1 MTAFGSAVPR
11 RDGAVV
17 VAVLLGAA
25 GAALAA
31 HASADGATL
40 LPDVSAI
47 TADLGLTSS
56 STATGP
62 APTGTASTGTAS
74 TGARAESS
82 ATPHTTARTASAV
95 SAVAAA
101 ASSAAV
107 TPVAS
112 VSPSSVADTVPEL
125 TKATTLGRHAA
136 TIESAIDRFEGN
148 IGTTRYEDLCE
159 RAVENA
165 FGTQGHF
172 ASAIDDWHA
181 SDQHTDWRH
190 APRGALVFYDT
201 SADGHVALSLGD
213 GRVVSSSAHHQVGIV
228 PIDYFQKPL
237 GWAPSPY

>member
-17 VAVLLGAA
+17 AAVLLGAA

-31 HASADGATL
+31 HASAHGASL
-40 LPDVSAI
+40 LPDTSAI

-56 STATGP
+56 STAT
-62 APTGTASTGTAS
+62 TDASADSS
-74 TGARAESS
+74 T
-82 ATPHTTARTASAV
+82 TPHTAARTVAAV
-95 SAVAAA
+95 S
-101 ASSAAV
+101 ASSAANSASV

-125 TKATTLGRHAA
+125 AKATTLGRHAA
-136 TIESAIDRFEGN
+136 TIEAAIDRFEGN

-228 PIDYFQKPL
+228 PIDFFQNPL